1 MELPPANS
9 RASMSVWPK
18 LGVLAL
24 AIVSI
29 GLPVNTLW
37 SYLFV
42 LVVAVFVFTGA
53 VTLRAARWFAAI
65 IIVAVA
71 VVGQMLVSAPR
82 IEEGHNIFLVDKPGG
97 ALEKQLPA

>member
-1 MELPPANS
+1 
-9 RASMSVWPK
+9 MSVWPK

-65 IIVAVA
+65 IIVAV
-71 VVGQMLVSAPR
+71 VGQMLVSAPR

-97 ALEKQLPA
+97 ALEKQLPASAFRIMLE